1 MADLAFPYVTAAVA
15 LPLAGAALAAANETR
30 ARMVSMAAAAGA
42 TLSSLG
48 AFLAV
53 ERAGGGRLDEP
64 WGLSLFSADPLNATF
79 LLLYSLLT
87 LGILVLAPRRDATS
101 KINAATLLVLA
112 ATLAAYGADNVVVL
126 AIGWVVSALPF
137 IAGPFHGTWRP
148 RVGLMLSCLALVGA
162 LGIIA
167 NAAMTDRSAHP
178 LSLAALQGHNY
189 GGAAA
194 FAMLMAAIVFRKGI
208 FPAHA
213 WIEDA
218 AEAGPVLPF
227 CLFLNG
233 HLGAF
238 LLARVVIPEFPLS
251 ARGAFPILSDLAL
264 FTALYAAV
272 RAVAEGSARRILALL
287 VLSQSAC
294 ILAGL
299 ESATQEGITGAL
311 VHCIVVAA
319 ATTGLFSV
327 LRLMEVRFG
336 RSFTAAEYLGLARY
350 TPRLAVLFAVCGL
363 ALVGLPGTLGFCSE
377 DLLIHGTLVSHPQIG
392 LLLPVATAMN
402 AVSLFRLFSKIFL
415 GARAGGVYGVTDA
428 VPRERWVLAAIALF
442 LVVAGL
448 TPATILGFRT
458 QAAQAAQ
465 APPHEKAGGP
475 LPPAP
480 HSAILAESCPAGIC
494 R

>member
-1 MADLAFPYVTAAVA
+1 MAELSFPLVSAAIGIPAFAAAVA
-15 LPLAGAALAAANETR
+15 FRDASRARLAG
-30 ARMVSMAAAAGA
+30 VVGAAGSA
-42 TLSSLG
+42 LCSVQMMREVQ
-48 AFLAV
+48 A
-53 ERAGGGRLDEP
+53 AGGARLTEP
-64 WGLSLFSADPLNATF
+64 WGLNLFVADPLNGMF

-87 LGILVLAPRRDATS
+87 LGILILAPRRDTS
-101 KINAATLLVLA
+101 GPINAATLFVLA
-112 ATLAAYGADNVVVL
+112 TTLAAYGADNLLVL
-126 AIGWVVSALPF
+126 AAAWVLSAMPF
-137 IAGPFHGTWRP
+137 IVGPFTGTWRP
-148 RVGLMLSCLALVGA
+148 RAGLAASCLALLGA
-162 LGIIA
+162 IGIIA
-167 NAAMTDRSAHP
+167 GSSQTF
-178 LSLAALQGHNY
+178 SLAALQGHNY
-189 GGAAA
+189 GGSAA
-194 FAMLMAAIVFRKGI
+194 FALLIAAIVCRKGI

-218 AEAGPVLPF
+218 AEAGPVLPV
-227 CLFLNG
+227 CLFMNG

-251 ARGAFPILSDLAL
+251 AQGAFPILSDLAL

-272 RAVAEGSARRILALL
+272 RAVAETRARRILALL

-311 VHCIVVAA
+311 VHCMVVAA

-336 RSFTAAEYLGLARY
+336 RSFTTDHYLGLSEY
-350 TPRLAVLFAVCGL
+350 TPRLAVFFVICGL

-415 GARAGGVYGVTDA
+415 GTQRTGVHGVGDA
-428 VPRERWVLAAIALF
+428 IPRERWVLTAIVFFIVA
-442 LVVAGL
+442 AGL
-448 TPATILGFRT
+448 MPNVTVSLRAN
-458 QAAQAAQ
+458 AA
-465 APPHEKAGGP
+465 HEISRIMTDPVAMLRG
-475 LPPAP
+475 
-480 HSAILAESCPAGIC
+480 

>member
-1 MADLAFPYVTAAVA
+1 M
-15 LPLAGAALAAANETR
+15 
-30 ARMVSMAAAAGA
+30 
-42 TLSSLG
+42 
-48 AFLAV
+48 
-53 ERAGGGRLDEP
+53 
-64 WGLSLFSADPLNATF
+64 
-79 LLLYSLLT
+79 
-87 LGILVLAPRRDATS
+87 
-101 KINAATLLVLA
+101 
-112 ATLAAYGADNVVVL
+112 
-126 AIGWVVSALPF
+126 
-137 IAGPFHGTWRP
+137 
-148 RVGLMLSCLALVGA
+148 
-162 LGIIA
+162 
-167 NAAMTDRSAHP
+167 
-178 LSLAALQGHNY
+178 
-189 GGAAA
+189 
-194 FAMLMAAIVFRKGI
+194 
-208 FPAHA
+208 
-213 WIEDA
+213 
-218 AEAGPVLPF
+218 
-227 CLFLNG
+227 
-233 HLGAF
+233 
-238 LLARVVIPEFPLS
+238 
-251 ARGAFPILSDLAL
+251 
-264 FTALYAAV
+264 

>member
-1 MADLAFPYVTAAVA
+1 MADLAFPYLSAAVA
-15 LPLAGAALAAANETR
+15 APLAGAAVAALNGAR
-30 ARMVSMAAAAGA
+30 ARLVGVLAAAGA
-42 TLSSLG
+42 TLCSLAAFVAVHQSGG
-48 AFLAV
+48 ARLA
-53 ERAGGGRLDEP
+53 EP
-64 WGLSLFSADPLNATF
+64 WGLSLFTADPLNATF

-87 LGILVLAPRRDATS
+87 LGIIALAPRRDTTAT
-101 KINAATLLVLA
+101 INAGTLLVLA
-112 ATLAAYGADNVVVL
+112 ATLAAYAADNAIVL
-126 AIGWVVSALPF
+126 ALGWLVSALPF
-137 IAGPFHGTWRP
+137 ILGPFHGTWRP
-148 RVGLMLSCLALVGA
+148 RVGLALSCLALLGA
-162 LGIIA
+162 LGAIA
-167 NAAMTDRSAHP
+167 RAAMADGATQP
-178 LSLAALQGHNY
+178 YSLAALQGHNY
-189 GGAAA
+189 GGSAA
-194 FAMLMAAIVFRKGI
+194 FGLLITAIVFRKGI

-238 LLARVVIPEFPLS
+238 VLARVVIPEFPLS
-251 ARGAFPILSDLAL
+251 AQGAFPILSDLAL

-272 RAVAEGSARRILALL
+272 RAVAESSARRILALL

-299 ESATQEGITGAL
+299 ESATPEGITGAL
-311 VHCIVVAA
+311 VHCMVVAV

-336 RSFTAAEYLGLARY
+336 RSFTTSHYLGLARY
-350 TPRLAVLFAVCGL
+350 TPRLGVLFAVCGL

-415 GARAGGVYGVTDA
+415 GDRAGAVFGVTDA

-448 TPATILGFRT
+448 TPATIVGFRT
-458 QAAQAAQ
+458 QAAQTEQ
-465 APPHEKAGGP
+465 EKAGGP

>member
-1 MADLAFPYVTAAVA
+1 MADLSFPLISAAIGI
-15 LPLAGAALAAANETR
+15 PALAAAAAFGSDQR
-30 ARMVSMAAAAGA
+30 ARIAGVA
-42 TLSSLG
+42 GSLG
-48 AFLAV
+48 SALCALECLREV
-53 ERAGGGRLDEP
+53 QDAGGARLAEP
-64 WGLSLFSADPLNATF
+64 WSLGLFTADPLNATF
-79 LLLYSLLT
+79 LVLYSLLT
-87 LGILVLAPRRDATS
+87 MGILILAPRRDTS
-101 KINAATLLVLA
+101 AKITGATLLVLA
-112 ATLAAYGADNVVVL
+112 STLAAYGADNLLML
-126 AIGWVVSALPF
+126 AAAWILSALPF
-137 IAGPFHGTWRP
+137 ILGPFTGTWRP
-148 RVGLMLSCLALVGA
+148 RAGLAASCVAIIGA

-167 NAAMTDRSAHP
+167 SAASDAGAAHP
-178 LSLAALQGHNY
+178 FSLAELQGHNF
-189 GGAAA
+189 GGSAA
-194 FAMLMAAIVFRKGI
+194 FALLIIAIACRTGI

-218 AEAGPVLPF
+218 AEAGPVLPL
-227 CLFLNG
+227 CLFING

-251 ARGAFPILSDLAL
+251 AQGAFPILSDLAL

-272 RAVAEGSARRILALL
+272 RAVAESKARRILALL

-311 VHCIVVAA
+311 VHCMVVAL

-336 RSFTAAEYLGLARY
+336 RSFTSDHYLGLSEY
-350 TPRLAVLFAVCGL
+350 TPRLAVFFVVCGL

-402 AVSLFRLFSKIFL
+402 AVSLFRLFSKMFL
-415 GARAGGVYGVTDA
+415 GTQKTGIHGISDA
-428 VPRERWVLAAIALF
+428 IPRERWVLAAIALF
-442 LVVAGL
+442 IVAAGVMPSAAL
-448 TPATILGFRT
+448 ALRRN
-458 QAAQAAQ
+458 AAQALN
-465 APPHEKAGGP
+465 GP
-475 LPPAP
+475 MAS
-480 HSAILAESCPAGIC
+480 HSATVASN